1 MPSAFILPHSLVI
14 FIPAAIAAFAALI
27 IYRRRN
33 PGKPDPHMK
42 FITVAAVV
50 PYALMPL
57 FSVDFFKAEL
67 RSLPVW
73 FVYWTF
79 ADIVYHLV
87 LKLPEKW
94 RKKAAMGVFAALA
107 LLFLAGVAERL

>member
-1 MPSAFILPHSLVI
+1 MQNTILPHSLVI
-14 FIPAAIAAFAALI
+14 FIPAAIAAFVALI
-27 IYRRRN
+27 VYRRRN
-33 PGKPDPHMK
+33 PAKPDPHMK

-67 RSLPVW
+67 RSLPIW

-87 LKLPEKW
+87 LKLPDAK
-94 RKKAAMGVFAALA
+94 RRIAAGAVFAAL
-107 LLFLAGVAERL
+107 LVLFAFGVFERV